1 MQTKIK
7 ILPTLAISL
16 LAAAGYA
23 SATTIE
29 TTSYSTWVASLTG
42 SPTDGFS
49 YVASGSYST
58 ASGWSTG
65 IGTYGTFVVTGPDG
79 ASYSL
84 NQTYYGSGSTSS
96 LVGALDGTGG
106 VNVSSVAGVT
116 GIMLG
121 VGENGSASP
130 ITVTLSDGETFTI
143 NPTVGGTTL
152 IGFSSSTTITSVYLS
167 TAAGSAVVLDDL
179 LAGVSNLPAS
189 TGPTS
194 PASEC
199 ATILLIAGGLVF
211 LGAKRKIFSNVT
223 ASHA

>member
-1 MQTKIK
+1 MQTKNK
-7 ILPTLAISL
+7 ILSTLTLSLFAI
-16 LAAAGYA
+16 AGHA

-29 TTSYSTWVASLTG
+29 TTSYSAWVASLTG
-42 SPTDGFS
+42 NPSDGFA
-49 YVASGSYST
+49 YVASGSYSS
-58 ASGWSTG
+58 ASGWSTT
-65 IGTYGTFVVTGPDG
+65 IGSYGTFVATGPDG
-79 ASYSL
+79 GSYSL
-84 NQTYYGSGSTSS
+84 NQTYYGSSSASS
-96 LVGALDGTGG
+96 LVGASDGTGG
-106 VNVSSVAGVT
+106 VNVSSVSGVT

-121 VGENGSASP
+121 VGETSSASP

-152 IGFSSSTTITSVYLS
+152 IGFSSSTPITSVYLS

>member
-7 ILPTLAISL
+7 ILPTLAFSL
-16 LAAAGYA
+16 FAIAGHG

-29 TTSYSTWVASLTG
+29 TTSYSAWVASLSG
-42 SPTDGFS
+42 NPTDGFS

-58 ASGWSTG
+58 ASGWSTT
-65 IGTYGTFVVTGPDG
+65 IGSYGTFVVTGPDG
-79 ASYSL
+79 GSYSL

-96 LVGALDGTGG
+96 LVGASDGTGG
-106 VNVSSVAGVT
+106 VNVSSVSGVT

-121 VGENGSASP
+121 VGETVSASP

-152 IGFSSSTTITSVYLS
+152 IGFSSSTPITSVYLS
-167 TAAGSAVVLDDL
+167 TVAGSAVVLDDL

-189 TGPTS
+189 TGPSS

>member
-7 ILPTLAISL
+7 ILPTLAFSL
-16 LAAAGYA
+16 LAIAGHA

-29 TTSYSTWVASLTG
+29 TTSYSAWVASLTG
-42 SPTDGFS
+42 NPTDGFP
-49 YVASGSYST
+49 YVSTGSYST
-58 ASGWSTG
+58 ANGLSTSV
-65 IGTYGTFVVTGPDG
+65 GTYGTFVFTGPDG

-84 NQTYYGSGSTSS
+84 NQTYYGSGYTSS
-96 LVGALDGTGG
+96 LVGASDGTGA
-106 VNVSSVAGVT
+106 VNVSSLSGVT

-121 VGENGSASP
+121 VGETGSGSP

-143 NPTVGGTTL
+143 DPTVGGTTL
-152 IGFSSSTTITSVYLS
+152 LGFSSSTTITSVYLT

-179 LAGVSNLPAS
+179 LAGVSNIPAS
-189 TGPTS
+189 TGPSS

-199 ATILLIAGGLVF
+199 ATILLISGGLVF

-223 ASHA
+223 ASQA